1 MQGKGWDTPETHHLW
16 KMSWWQS
23 QWRNWTSQRE
33 RLNQSRNRAA
43 HDARNVASRGL
54 EAARLLGYHVTAG
67 TKVSHKTWQSCIEA
81 RGTRW
86 AHGNLLCNSCTERFR
101 RQSGYVQWIFGFRWS
116 NVFLRSVMVCQPSF
130 HTMSKDGGRQWDLSQ
145 LAWWTD
151 SHRRGKVAEELCVA
165 RFAIEDH
172 CTVRHA
178 NWQLKIEHDWT
189 F

>member
-1 MQGKGWDTPETHHLW
+1 MQGKGWDTPEPHHLW

-23 QWRNWTSQRE
+23 QWRNWKSQLE

-54 EAARLLGYHVTAG
+54 EAARPPCDNWYKSDKSQNM
-67 TKVSHKTWQSCIEA
+67 TKTCIEA
-81 RGTRW
+81 CGTWR

-116 NVFLRSVMVCQPSF
+116 NIFLRSAMVCQPLF

-151 SHRRGKVAEELCVA
+151 SHPRGKVAEELCVA

-172 CTVRHA
+172 FTAMPIDTLTLNMIGHSG
-178 NWQLKIEHDWT
+178 
-189 F
+189 